1 MTSMAKLFYSSPELM
16 ELDAVVID
24 SFTEGGKTVVVLDR
38 TPFYPEG
45 GGQPSDLGEIDGC
58 SLVLVTE
65 KNGRIFHTLSQLRS
79 FTPGDIVRCR
89 VNGQRRR
96 YHALQ
101 HSGQH
106 LLSAVLEK
114 EYSIHT
120 VGFHLGVEYCTIDI
134 TATEFT
140 QETSRRVEML
150 MEELIIKAL
159 PLKVHV
165 CPPEDPSSFPLRK
178 KLPEGEDSLR
188 IVEIGGYDWV
198 PCCGTHVP
206 TTEQIRTVK
215 ILAAER
221 YKGAM
226 RLYFVSGDRALEV
239 LAQRF
244 SLLASCA
251 TLAGCSP
258 EEVPARLSQQKARL
272 ETLETE
278 RFELLAERARLE
290 IARIEDDCGI
300 LCLVFGSRK
309 AEAAQESV
317 KAATARGFAVFA
329 LSRPDKT
336 VLVAYPVTGASAG
349 LPNLNAALKPLLA
362 IHGGKGGGG
371 PGNFRAAFQD
381 EVSCQSFFDAA
392 LSAMG
397 PSSVKT
403 CRVEL

>member
-1 MTSMAKLFYSSPELM
+1 MTAALKLFYSSPGLM
-16 ELDAVVID
+16 ELDAIVIE
-24 SFTEGGKTVVVLDR
+24 SFTEGGKTVMLLDR

-58 SLVLVTE
+58 SLAHVTE
-65 KNGRIFHTLSQLRS
+65 MNGRICHTLSEMRN
-79 FTPGDIVRCR
+79 FIPGDIVQCR

-96 YHALQ
+96 YHTQQ

-120 VGFHLGVEYCTIDI
+120 VGFHLGAEYCTIDI

-140 QETSRRVEML
+140 QQTSRRVEKL
-150 MEELIIKAL
+150 MEELVIKAL

-206 TTEQIRTVK
+206 ATEQIRTVK

-239 LAQRF
+239 LEQRF

-251 TLAGCSP
+251 AMAGCSP

-272 ETLETE
+272 ESLETE
-278 RFELLAERARLE
+278 RVELLAERARLE

-300 LCLVFGSRK
+300 LCLVFNSRK

-317 KAATARGFAVFA
+317 KAATARGCAVLAF
-329 LSRPDKT
+329 SRPDRT
-336 VLVAYPVTGASAG
+336 VLAAYPLTGAPAG
-349 LPNLNAALKPLLA
+349 LPNLSAALKPLLA

-392 LSAMG
+392 LSAICL
-397 PSSVKT
+397 SSVKT